1 MIRAN
6 HHLTGLDL
14 WTPPS
19 LNSFGKV
26 NPPRISLKTLQK
38 TKDKGGL
45 DLPNFYH
52 YFLANRLQHISG
64 WLKHTLLDEPW
75 LDVEQALCN
84 NIEISDLPFI
94 SSISKRHVC
103 FKSIS
108 ISSSL
113 TAWWEFLKMTES
125 SLIPCKRTPIWNN
138 PDILL
143 NNNMINFTDWS
154 CKGIKYLEHIFEG
167 TDFIPFDKLIK
178 QYGINKN
185 RFLEYQQIKSIVK
198 RKFKSNHINLQIPPS
213 VSDFL
218 NLKTPKLMSK
228 IYRAL
233 SKIDE
238 SVSLPIA
245 KWEADLSVNWDH
257 NFWSQICLKTFELIR
272 NPGLQL
278 IQYKI
283 LHRVHYTGHRMFRM
297 GFTASNNCSHCKG
310 NTPDNYIHALW
321 FCPPVQRYWYRICED
336 LSKCL
341 KCSIPA
347 SPLVCLL
354 GDLDGVTTED
364 NTIHMAFTALC
375 IAKKTVL
382 MNWKNKNNLNIN
394 QYRDYLWD
402 YISLETASADT
413 LDQSLWAPLISSI
426 T

>member
-1 MIRAN
+1 
-6 HHLTGLDL
+6 
-14 WTPPS
+14 
-19 LNSFGKV
+19 
-26 NPPRISLKTLQK
+26 
-38 TKDKGGL
+38 
-45 DLPNFYH
+45 
-52 YFLANRLQHISG
+52 
-64 WLKHTLLDEPW
+64 
-75 LDVEQALCN
+75 
-84 NIEISDLPFI
+84 
-94 SSISKRHVC
+94 
-103 FKSIS
+103 
-108 ISSSL
+108 
-113 TAWWEFLKMTES
+113 
-125 SLIPCKRTPIWNN
+125 
-138 PDILL
+138 
-143 NNNMINFTDWS
+143 MINFTDWS

-198 RKFKSNHINLQIPPS
+198 GKFKSNHINLQIPPS

>member
-1 MIRAN
+1 
-6 HHLTGLDL
+6 
-14 WTPPS
+14 
-19 LNSFGKV
+19 
-26 NPPRISLKTLQK
+26 
-38 TKDKGGL
+38 
-45 DLPNFYH
+45 
-52 YFLANRLQHISG
+52 
-64 WLKHTLLDEPW
+64 
-75 LDVEQALCN
+75 
-84 NIEISDLPFI
+84 
-94 SSISKRHVC
+94 
-103 FKSIS
+103 
-108 ISSSL
+108 
-113 TAWWEFLKMTES
+113 MTES

-167 TDFIPFDKLIK
+167 TNFIPFDKLVK

-198 RKFKSNHINLQIPPS
+198 GKFKSNHINLQIPPS
-213 VSDFL
+213 VADFL

-245 KWEADLSVNWDH
+245 KWEADLSVSWDH
-257 NFWSQICLKTFELIR
+257 NFWSKICLKTFELIR
-272 NPGLQL
+272 NPGFQL

-354 GDLDGVTTED
+354 GDLDGVTTD
-364 NTIHMAFTALC
+364 GNTIHMAFTALC

-402 YISLETASADT
+402 YISLDTASAAI

>member
-1 MIRAN
+1 MFSI
-6 HHLTGLDL
+6 LDAKCGFWQVPL
-14 WTPPS
+14 S
-19 LNSFGKV
+19 
-26 NPPRISLKTLQK
+26 
-38 TKDKGGL
+38 
-45 DLPNFYH
+45 
-52 YFLANRLQHISG
+52 
-64 WLKHTLLDEPW
+64 E
-75 LDVEQALCN
+75 
-84 NIEISDLPFI
+84 
-94 SSISKRHVC
+94 
-103 FKSIS
+103 
-108 ISSSL
+108 
-113 TAWWEFLKMTES
+113 ES
-125 SLIPCKRTPIWNN
+125 SKLTTFMTPVGRYAFLRMPYGISTGSEVFQRCMEQLFEGQPCK
-138 PDILL
+138 D
-143 NNNMINFTDWS
+143 S
-154 CKGIKYLEHIFEG
+154 
-167 TDFIPFDKLIK
+167 
-178 QYGINKN
+178 
-185 RFLEYQQIKSIVK
+185 
-198 RKFKSNHINLQIPPS
+198 
-213 VSDFL
+213 
-218 NLKTPKLMSK
+218 KLMSK

-245 KWEADLSVNWDH
+245 KWEADLSVSWDH
-257 NFWSQICLKTFELIR
+257 HFWSQICLKTFELIR

-382 MNWKNKNNLNIN
+382 MNWKNKI
-394 QYRDYLWD
+394 
-402 YISLETASADT
+402 I
-413 LDQSLWAPLISSI
+413 LISTNI
-426 T
+426 EIICGII

>member
-1 MIRAN
+1 MS
-6 HHLTGLDL
+6 
-14 WTPPS
+14 PPS
-19 LNSFGKV
+19 CTQTNIHTFAPHVDTQKWTRYPHSHSPYALYTPRSRHHHPQRGSQRPIPELNPLRSGVGTGRPPRSPQQQRKSTAQTPTGRPAHPHSPRPRTENREQGFRSLDSSISKFLWKGK
-26 NPPRISLKTLQK
+26 PPRISLKTLQK

-257 NFWSQICLKTFELIR
+257 NS
-272 NPGLQL
+272 GL
-278 IQYKI
+278 
-283 LHRVHYTGHRMFRM
+283 
-297 GFTASNNCSHCKG
+297 
-310 NTPDNYIHALW
+310 
-321 FCPPVQRYWYRICED
+321 RY
-336 LSKCL
+336 
-341 KCSIPA
+341 
-347 SPLVCLL
+347 V
-354 GDLDGVTTED
+354 
-364 NTIHMAFTALC
+364 
-375 IAKKTVL
+375 
-382 MNWKNKNNLNIN
+382 
-394 QYRDYLWD
+394 
-402 YISLETASADT
+402 
-413 LDQSLWAPLISSI
+413 
-426 T
+426 

>member
-1 MIRAN
+1 MYLLFNKKHNSCRFIILYT
-6 HHLTGLDL
+6 LTVSTLKQEDGFKILGL
-14 WTPPS
+14 
-19 LNSFGKV
+19 
-26 NPPRISLKTLQK
+26 
-38 TKDKGGL
+38 
-45 DLPNFYH
+45 NFDIMND
-52 YFLANRLQHISG
+52 F
-64 WLKHTLLDEPW
+64 
-75 LDVEQALCN
+75 
-84 NIEISDLPFI
+84 FFF
-94 SSISKRHVC
+94 
-103 FKSIS
+103 FK
-108 ISSSL
+108 
-113 TAWWEFLKMTES
+113 
-125 SLIPCKRTPIWNN
+125 N
-138 PDILL
+138 
-143 NNNMINFTDWS
+143 
-154 CKGIKYLEHIFEG
+154 
-167 TDFIPFDKLIK
+167 DF
-178 QYGINKN
+178 N
-185 RFLEYQQIKSIVK
+185 
-198 RKFKSNHINLQIPPS
+198 
-213 VSDFL
+213 
-218 NLKTPKLMSK
+218 
-228 IYRAL
+228 

-245 KWEADLSVNWDH
+245 KWEADLSVSWDH

>member
-1 MIRAN
+1 MQTYP
-6 HHLTGLDL
+6 HLE
-14 WTPPS
+14 
-19 LNSFGKV
+19 
-26 NPPRISLKTLQK
+26 
-38 TKDKGGL
+38 
-45 DLPNFYH
+45 H
-52 YFLANRLQHISG
+52 
-64 WLKHTLLDEPW
+64 
-75 LDVEQALCN
+75 
-84 NIEISDLPFI
+84 
-94 SSISKRHVC
+94 
-103 FKSIS
+103 
-108 ISSSL
+108 
-113 TAWWEFLKMTES
+113 
-125 SLIPCKRTPIWNN
+125 

-154 CKGIKYLEHIFEG
+154 CKGIKYLEHILEG

-218 NLKTPKLMSK
+218 NLKTPKLMFK

-245 KWEADLSVNWDH
+245 KWEADLSVSWDH

-297 GFTASNNCSHCKG
+297 GFTASNNCSPHTVKA
-310 NTPDNYIHALW
+310 IHLTITSTLYGSVHL
-321 FCPPVQRYWYRICED
+321 VQRYWYRISED

-341 KCSIPA
+341 KCSI
-347 SPLVCLL
+347 SSLSFSLLV
-354 GDLDGVTTED
+354 
-364 NTIHMAFTALC
+364 
-375 IAKKTVL
+375 
-382 MNWKNKNNLNIN
+382 
-394 QYRDYLWD
+394 
-402 YISLETASADT
+402 
-413 LDQSLWAPLISSI
+413 WA

>member
-1 MIRAN
+1 
-6 HHLTGLDL
+6 
-14 WTPPS
+14 
-19 LNSFGKV
+19 
-26 NPPRISLKTLQK
+26 
-38 TKDKGGL
+38 
-45 DLPNFYH
+45 
-52 YFLANRLQHISG
+52 
-64 WLKHTLLDEPW
+64 
-75 LDVEQALCN
+75 
-84 NIEISDLPFI
+84 
-94 SSISKRHVC
+94 
-103 FKSIS
+103 
-108 ISSSL
+108 
-113 TAWWEFLKMTES
+113 
-125 SLIPCKRTPIWNN
+125 
-138 PDILL
+138 
-143 NNNMINFTDWS
+143 
-154 CKGIKYLEHIFEG
+154 
-167 TDFIPFDKLIK
+167 
-178 QYGINKN
+178 
-185 RFLEYQQIKSIVK
+185 
-198 RKFKSNHINLQIPPS
+198 
-213 VSDFL
+213 
-218 NLKTPKLMSK
+218 MSK

-245 KWEADLSVNWDH
+245 KWEADLSVSWDH

-336 LSKCL
+336 FSKCL

-382 MNWKNKNNLNIN
+382 MNWKNKI
-394 QYRDYLWD
+394 
-402 YISLETASADT
+402 I
-413 LDQSLWAPLISSI
+413 LISTNI
-426 T
+426 EIICGIILALKQLLLTH